1 MNICFNLSVYWRVTD
16 LRCWGF
22 MFKKS
27 DIGIQVKLE
36 VVSKCTC
43 VVVLICEK
51 TTQIKRV
58 SKKVHRFRFWSNQVR
73 SQKRQQWHQSYNCEC
88 QHTNWWQNSWAA
100 KMWLLWRKT
109 CFQNA
114 QSEKTDLNF
123 FRVSFLSSEI
133 DDPLDESFKVHGLE
147 ATDDDDE
154 SRTKAT
160 KEMFSNP

>member
-1 MNICFNLSVYWRVTD
+1 
-16 LRCWGF
+16 
-22 MFKKS
+22 
-27 DIGIQVKLE
+27 
-36 VVSKCTC
+36 
-43 VVVLICEK
+43 
-51 TTQIKRV
+51 
-58 SKKVHRFRFWSNQVR
+58 
-73 SQKRQQWHQSYNCEC
+73 
-88 QHTNWWQNSWAA
+88 
-100 KMWLLWRKT
+100 MWLLWRKT

-123 FRVSFLSSEI
+123 FHVSFLSSEI